1 MLKRSWFLFLL
12 FGLAVALLVILSGRN
27 AERQYSWRDFYTAD
41 ERQPWGCKIFRDYTD
56 ELFDGKVSTVRNTIT
71 DQFRKNTIPKS
82 NYIIINSHFAP
93 TFSDVGYLCQY
104 AEQGSSVFIAANDF
118 GLLEDSLK
126 FRSAGAY
133 EDEYDFNTNTTI
145 TLDEM
150 KESDTLR
157 GINFLNPSLKNK
169 TDYIFD
175 REYDHRIFRFAN
187 DKNTTALGRDGSGNI
202 NFIRV
207 KVGKGEFLLHTLPR
221 AFTNYYMADSVTA
234 SYGFKAISYLPVR
247 QTFWDEQYKDGIRE
261 SNDTRRFLMSEP
273 ALKLAYLI
281 LVVTGALLLLFRGKR
296 KQRAV
301 PEIKPVVN
309 STLAFVETIGT
320 LYYREGN
327 TQDIINKKAN
337 YFLESV
343 RSRFYVQTT
352 VFDEPF
358 LQKVSGLSGVNYAQ
372 VMQLFGFIDRL
383 RSMQGG
389 GDTELRKL
397 EQMIWDFNQNSK
409 R

>member
-12 FGLAVALLVILSGRN
+12 FGLAVALLVTLSGRN
-27 AERQYSWRDFYTAD
+27 AERQYSWRDFYTAE
-41 ERQPWGCKIFRDYTD
+41 ERQPWGCKIFRDYAD
-56 ELFDGKVSTVRNTIT
+56 ELFDGEVTNVRSTIT
-71 DQFRKNTIPKS
+71 DQFRKNDVPKG
-82 NYIIINSHFAP
+82 NYIIINSNFAP

-104 AEQGSSVFIAANDF
+104 AEQGSSVFIAAQEF

-126 FRSAGAY
+126 FRAGGTNP
-133 EDEYDFNTNTTI
+133 DDFDFNTTDDVSPADQKRIDTI
-145 TLDEM
+145 
-150 KESDTLR
+150 R
-157 GINFLNPSLKNK
+157 FANFLNPNLKK
-169 TDYIFD
+169 STDYIFD
-175 REYDHRIFRFAN
+175 REYNQRIFKFAN
-187 DKNTTALGRDGSGNI
+187 DKNTTALGRDGYGNI

-207 KVGKGEFLLHTLPR
+207 KWGKGEFLLHTIPK
-221 AFTNYYMADSVTA
+221 AFTNYYMADSATS
-234 SYGFKAISYLPVR
+234 SYGFKAMSYLPVQ
-247 QTFWDEQYKDGIRE
+247 QTFWDEHYKDGLRE

-273 ALKLAYLI
+273 ALKLAYLV

-296 KQRAV
+296 RQRAV
-301 PEIKPVVN
+301 PEVKPVIN

-327 TQDIINKKAN
+327 TQDIINKKAS

-372 VMQLFGFIDRL
+372 VMQLFGFIGQL
-383 RSMQGG
+383 RAMQGG